1 MPQLNGKARCGYS
14 AIMTLPL
21 DSIRVLDLS
30 RALSGPFCTM
40 ILADLGADVAKVE
53 PLPAGEM
60 MRGWGPFHEGIGVF
74 YLSINRNKRS
84 LALDFRRPE
93 GLQLLRTLA
102 TRADVLVENFKP
114 GTTRA
119 MGIDYESLHG
129 ENPRLVYAS
138 ITGFGSEGPYGEWP
152 GFDQIAQGM
161 SGLMSISGFADGE
174 PTRLGIPIGDLV
186 AGLWTATG
194 IAAAIAQRHNTGKGQ
209 KVDTS
214 LLAALVGM
222 LCVQGQRYLS
232 LGEVPGRAGND
243 HPVIYPYGTF
253 TASDGLLNLAAAT
266 EGMWVKLCRILDLES
281 LIEHPDFA
289 DNSARSK
296 NRDALRDRLNRR
308 LVMRPAM
315 EWTREL
321 IAAGIPAGPI
331 YTLDQVFNDPHVIH
345 NGLAEQVQHPVIG
358 ALGQLSNPLRM
369 ESIGKRTVRSPPP
382 LLGEHSLELLQ
393 SFGLSSAEITQLK
406 AAGIVSVAAP

>member
-1 MPQLNGKARCGYS
+1 MP
-14 AIMTLPL
+14 LPL
-21 DSIRVLDLS
+21 ESVRVLDLS

-40 ILADLGADVAKVE
+40 ILGDLGADVAKVE
-53 PLPAGEM
+53 PLPDGEM

-84 LALDFRRPE
+84 LSVDIRSDE
-93 GLQLLRTLA
+93 GLRLLRTLA
-102 TRADVLVENFKP
+102 ARADVLVENFKP

-119 MGIDYESLHG
+119 MGLDYESLR
-129 ENPRLVYAS
+129 EANPRLIYAS

-174 PTRLGIPIGDLV
+174 PTRVGVPIGDLV
-186 AGLWTATG
+186 AGMWTATG
-194 IAAAIAQRHNTGKGQ
+194 VSAALAQRHVTGEGQ

-214 LLAALVGM
+214 LLASLVGM

-232 LGEVPGRAGND
+232 LEEVPGRAGND

-266 EGMWVKLCRILDLES
+266 EGMWATLCRLLGVEELRD
-281 LIEHPDFA
+281 HPDFA

-296 NRDALRDRLNRR
+296 NRDALRAKLNARLCT
-308 LVMRPAM
+308 RPAL

-331 YTLDQVFNDPHVIH
+331 YTLDQVFGDPHVVH
-345 NGLAEQVQHPVIG
+345 NGLAEEVEHPLIG
-358 ALGQLSNPLRM
+358 RLRQLSNPLRM
-369 ESIGKRTVRSPPP
+369 GSIGRRTVRTHPP
-382 LLGEHSLELLQ
+382 LLGEHSEAVLVD
-393 SFGLSSAEITQLK
+393 FGVPPAEIARLI
-406 AAGIVSVAAP
+406 ADGVVAVGAEESS

>member
-1 MPQLNGKARCGYS
+1 
-14 AIMTLPL
+14 MTLPL
-21 DSIRVLDLS
+21 ESVRVLDLS

-53 PLPAGEM
+53 PLPDGEM
-60 MRGWGPFHEGIGVF
+60 MRGWGPFHDDIGVF

-84 LALDFRRPE
+84 LAVDFRSPE

-102 TRADVLVENFKP
+102 SRADVLVENFKP
-114 GTTRA
+114 GTTRS
-119 MGIDYESLHG
+119 MGLDYESLREH
-129 ENPRLVYAS
+129 NPGLIYAS
-138 ITGFGSEGPYGEWP
+138 ITGFGTEGPYGEWP

-174 PTRLGIPIGDLV
+174 PTRVGVPIGDLV

-194 IAAAIAQRHNTGKGQ
+194 VSAAIAQRHSTGEGQ

-266 EGMWVKLCRILDLES
+266 EGMWATLCRVLDLEA
-281 LIEHPDFA
+281 LREHPDYA
-289 DNSARSK
+289 NNTVRSK
-296 NRDALRDRLNRR
+296 NRDALRERLNER
-308 LVMRPAM
+308 LVARPAM

-331 YTLDQVFNDPHVIH
+331 YTLDQVFSDPHVLH
-345 NGLAEQVQHPVIG
+345 NGLAEEVNHPVIG
-358 ALGQLSNPLRM
+358 RLRQLSNPLRM
-369 ESIGKRTVRSPPP
+369 ESIGKHTVRSHPP
-382 LLGEHSLELLQ
+382 LLGEHSVAILDT
-393 SFGLSSAEITQLK
+393 FGFSPTEIARLVE
-406 AAGIVSVAAP
+406 GGVVAVQGDGA